1 MNSILS
7 GFPSIKRSYEN
18 IIHKKVYDAD
28 LIFAIPMGRKCFA
41 WFTECDN
48 KPICYIIDTLENG
61 QLSVVGNFNCCFNR
75 DLSYGTIFYGTFFY
89 HKNNNYFTIEDIF
102 HYKGRDLARTTWGE
116 KYNLISNILARE
128 MKQVSYNKSFVVFG
142 TPLVSNTVDSIL
154 KLISGV
160 QYKISTVQFR
170 SFTNSNHFNYI
181 RYVELNQSR
190 VSPRMQPQ
198 YMPQQHKPPSHH
210 QTPSQSQER
219 RPAIRQDKNRSTY
232 REMVFCVK
240 PDIQNDVYHLFCSN
254 NELYEYACIPDFKT
268 SVMMNQLF
276 RNIKENVNLDA
287 LEESDDEEE
296 FENDKKDRFV
306 FLDKAYNMVCAYNP
320 KFKKWYPL
328 RVADTTAK
336 IANRSEILSLE
347 NNKR

>member
-1 MNSILS
+1 MSTNSILS

-41 WFTECDN
+41 WFTERDD
-48 KPICYIIDTLENG
+48 KPICYIIETLENG

-75 DLSYGTIFYGTFFY
+75 DLSYGTILYGTFFY

-102 HYKGRDLARTTWGE
+102 HYKGRDLTRSTWGE

-128 MKQVSYNKSFVVFG
+128 MKPVSYNKSFVVFG
-142 TPLVSNTVDSIL
+142 APLVSNTVDSIL

-160 QYKISTVQFR
+160 QYKIYTIQFR
-170 SFTNSNHFNYI
+170 TFTNSNHFNYI
-181 RYVELNQSR
+181 RYVDLIRINQTR
-190 VSPRMQPQ
+190 DPQ
-198 YMPQQHKPPSHH
+198 NHQTSSHH
-210 QTPSQSQER
+210 QTSSQIQER
-219 RPAIRQDKNRSTY
+219 RPAIRQDKNRSAY

-276 RNIKENVNLDA
+276 RNIKENANLDA

-328 RVADTTAK
+328 RVADNTVK
-336 IANRSEILSLE
+336 IVNRSELVSLE